1 MRIGK
6 HQRSLL
12 EYAADMRIFDLGCV
26 ELQARQGVLS
36 VLSRSVIQRLI
47 DSLLERGLL
56 AVENQ
61 RPASGRWYSITK
73 DGRAA
78 LGDDKFIRE
87 ILGALDCPRC
97 GELVGGPDADNVA
110 AHGVCHACSEDTGCT
125 NTPVKAV
132 SDALHA
138 AGVTKRKAQ
147 AAIVGETDVQ
157 WTRYLN
163 GHRSPK
169 CSKVQR
175 WLANAAAGG
184 YPIALTWDGVGCV
197 VAPAGR

>member
-12 EYAADMRIFDLGCV
+12 EYAADKGIFDLGCV

-56 AVENQ
+56 AVEDQ

-73 DGRAA
+73 DGGAA

-87 ILGALDCPRC
+87 ILGALDCSRC

-110 AHGVCHACSEDTGCT
+110 AHGVCHACSADA
-125 NTPVKAV
+125 NTPVKV
-132 SDALHA
+132 ISDALHA
-138 AGVTKRKAQ
+138 KGITKRKAQ

-163 GHRSPK
+163 GHRSPT
-169 CSKVQR
+169 CAKVQR
-175 WLANAAAGG
+175 WLKTARDNG
-184 YPIALTWDGVGCV
+184 YPVVLRWAANGCDNSMT
-197 VAPAGR
+197 AQ